1 MTDLLLSMHYD
12 SWILP
17 ALLII
22 PLVGAAVILT
32 QRSRFMTDGSTEDTR
47 PRRTA
52 FVVLLVEFI
61 VSMGLWWSF
70 QPGIA
75 GWQAGVDYSWIPM
88 WGIRF
93 TLGVD
98 GISLMMVLLTTF
110 IMPLTVLGSWTSV
123 RTKVR
128 SYYALMLV
136 LTSGMLGVFLA
147 RDLFLFYVMWE
158 VMLVPMYFIIG
169 VWGGERRIYASIK
182 FFLYTMLPSLL
193 MLVAIVYLGLHAGSS
208 SGTPNFSY
216 DHLLLAP
223 ALAPKTALLL
233 FGAFFL
239 AFAVKVPMFPFHTW
253 LPDAHVEAP
262 TAGSV
267 ILASIMLKM
276 GTFGF
281 LRLALPLFP
290 GAAMNPTVRM
300 TILVLAV
307 IGIIYGALV
316 AMVQPDFKKLVAY
329 SSVSHLGFVMLGIF
343 ALTVQSVQGALM
355 VMINHGISTG
365 ALFLLIGMIYERKH
379 SRLID
384 SYGGI
389 ARVVPM
395 FAAALT
401 FVSLSSIGLPGT
413 NGFVGE
419 FLVLVGSFKT
429 YPVLAIISATGVIFA
444 AAYLLWAIQRI
455 LFNKLDKPE
464 NAHIP
469 DLNRRE
475 LAILAPLVAA
485 IIWLGVYPAP
495 VLRRMESSVEA
506 LVTRVEPRLHELRSS
521 FRPRSLA
528 VTTAAS
534 DDIRSRDTVA
544 AERSAPSRSDHD
556 GGAMLL
562 LLWAAWRPESEA
574 HQRNIGFL
582 SIGVCLVTM
591 AVITLY
597 GARHYGAT
605 GGVVAVDSFRWAADM
620 VVLIATIGCI
630 ALSIEYNGREGIIA
644 GETHV
649 LILLATSGM
658 MILVAARD
666 LMIVFLGIE
675 MMSIAVYVL
684 AGMNRRSPRAA
695 EAALKY
701 FLLGAF
707 STAFL
712 LYGIALVYGATG
724 ATNLTAIGNSI
735 SQHKLTSSPML
746 LIGVGLLLTGFGFK
760 IAAVPFHM
768 WAPDVY
774 EGAPTPTT
782 AYMAAAVKAA
792 AFAAFLRV
800 WLEAF
805 PDLFVQWHLAVWW
818 IAAATMVVGNLVA
831 LAQKNIKRML
841 AYSSIAHGGYI
852 LVALVIGNA
861 FGGSAALFY
870 LFAYTLATLGAFG
883 VICALGEA
891 GEPNLDIRS
900 YSGLWTVR
908 PAMAVAMAIFMLALL
923 GFPIFGGIGFFA
935 KWYILKAA
943 LQATSPQP
951 KLAVVLVLTSVIS
964 AGYYLY
970 VVMVMFMRPR
980 EDGARIPPQSG
991 PLTRGVIWAAAVLI
1005 IVLGI
1010 FPDAIASW
1018 AETSVPR
1025 ATNTAPQSPQP
1036 PGSRPNYST
1045 IQ

>member
-1 MTDLLLSMHYD
+1 MTNFLASIHYD
-12 SWILP
+12 SWVLVG
-17 ALLII
+17 LLAI
-22 PLVGAAVILT
+22 PLLGAAVILT
-32 QRSRFMTDGSTEDTR
+32 QRSRLMTDGSMEDSR

-128 SYYALMLV
+128 SYYALMLI

-208 SGTPNFSY
+208 SGVPNFSY
-216 DHLLLAP
+216 DRLLSAP
-223 ALAPKTALLL
+223 ALEPPVALIL

-267 ILASIMLKM
+267 ILAGIMLKM

-343 ALTVQSVQGALM
+343 ALTLQSVQGAMM

-429 YPVLAIISATGVIFA
+429 YPVLATISATGVIFA

-464 NAHIP
+464 NEHIP

-475 LAILAPLVAA
+475 LAILAPIVAA

-495 VLRRMESSVEA
+495 VLRRMESAAEA
-506 LVTRVEPRLHELRSS
+506 LVTRVETQS
-521 FRPRSLA
+521 
-528 VTTAAS
+528 
-534 DDIRSRDTVA
+534 
-544 AERSAPSRSDHD
+544 
-556 GGAMLL
+556 
-562 LLWAAWRPESEA
+562 
-574 HQRNIGFL
+574 Q
-582 SIGVCLVTM
+582 
-591 AVITLY
+591 
-597 GARHYGAT
+597 
-605 GGVVAVDSFRWAADM
+605 
-620 VVLIATIGCI
+620 
-630 ALSIEYNGREGIIA
+630 
-644 GETHV
+644 
-649 LILLATSGM
+649 ILT
-658 MILVAARD
+658 D
-666 LMIVFLGIE
+666 
-675 MMSIAVYVL
+675 
-684 AGMNRRSPRAA
+684 
-695 EAALKY
+695 
-701 FLLGAF
+701 
-707 STAFL
+707 
-712 LYGIALVYGATG
+712 
-724 ATNLTAIGNSI
+724 
-735 SQHKLTSSPML
+735 
-746 LIGVGLLLTGFGFK
+746 
-760 IAAVPFHM
+760 
-768 WAPDVY
+768 
-774 EGAPTPTT
+774 
-782 AYMAAAVKAA
+782 
-792 AFAAFLRV
+792 
-800 WLEAF
+800 
-805 PDLFVQWHLAVWW
+805 
-818 IAAATMVVGNLVA
+818 
-831 LAQKNIKRML
+831 
-841 AYSSIAHGGYI
+841 
-852 LVALVIGNA
+852 
-861 FGGSAALFY
+861 
-870 LFAYTLATLGAFG
+870 
-883 VICALGEA
+883 
-891 GEPNLDIRS
+891 
-900 YSGLWTVR
+900 
-908 PAMAVAMAIFMLALL
+908 
-923 GFPIFGGIGFFA
+923 
-935 KWYILKAA
+935 
-943 LQATSPQP
+943 
-951 KLAVVLVLTSVIS
+951 
-964 AGYYLY
+964 
-970 VVMVMFMRPR
+970 
-980 EDGARIPPQSG
+980 
-991 PLTRGVIWAAAVLI
+991 
-1005 IVLGI
+1005 
-1010 FPDAIASW
+1010 
-1018 AETSVPR
+1018 
-1025 ATNTAPQSPQP
+1025 
-1036 PGSRPNYST
+1036 SRPVP
-1045 IQ
+1045 